1 MSKDIFVRSALNFD
15 VEENSLQNGIGF
27 DPEES
32 VVQQQFAA
40 EADINEIV
48 RRFGLTGEL
57 PNGINMPVSGDF
69 TEVTDFQTAMNMI
82 RQAQESFLLLPA
94 DIRERFSN
102 DPARVIAFL
111 DDPNNRDEAIKL
123 GIVAK
128 PIERPR
134 DVVAAVDE
142 LAAQLRKT

>member
-1 MSKDIFVRSALNFD
+1 MDKEIFVRSALNFD
-15 VEENSLQNGIGF
+15 PDENSLQNAIVY
-27 DPEES
+27 DPDES

-40 EADINEIV
+40 ESDINEIV

-57 PNGINMPVSGDF
+57 PNGIDMPVSGDF
-69 TEVTDFQTAMNMI
+69 SEVEDFQSAMNMI

-94 DIRERFSN
+94 DVRERFSN
-102 DPARVIAFL
+102 DPARVISFL
-111 DDPNNRDEAIKL
+111 DDPNNREEAIKL